1 MRSIINI
8 LVVITFA
15 LSLAAFTSACGSKGD
30 DASCEKVVEHTQSL
44 IPEEYKNQGDSKEDM
59 IAKCEKQP
67 KENRK
72 CALDAKSMEDLM
84 GCSTKGAKG
93 GK

>member
-15 LSLAAFTSACGSKGD
+15 LSLAAFSTACGGKGD
-30 DASCEKVVEHTQSL
+30 DASCSKVVDHTLTL
-44 IPEEYKNQGDSKEDM
+44 IPDEFKNQGDSKEDM

-67 KENRK
+67 KEARK
-72 CALDAKSMEDLM
+72 CALDAKNMEDLM
-84 GCSTKGAKG
+84 GCSAKG
-93 GK
+93 QAKK